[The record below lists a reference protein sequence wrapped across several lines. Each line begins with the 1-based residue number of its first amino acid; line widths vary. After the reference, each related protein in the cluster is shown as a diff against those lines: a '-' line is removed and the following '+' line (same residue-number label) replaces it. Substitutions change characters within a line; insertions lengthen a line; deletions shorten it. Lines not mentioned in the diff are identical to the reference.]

1 MQLGEERTDV
11 NDERNGGD
19 ANDFL
24 QRDIASL
31 NLCESAAA
39 DKH

>member
-19 ANDFL
+19 ANDCL

-31 NLCESAAA
+31 NLYESAAA
-39 DKH
+39 R